1 MTSDNAKNSTKE
13 FDFVKDETR
22 GHEVITSSNSNQGS
36 PERRTDVETNQKSVI
51 SSDKGNRQNAATVN
65 VTITDQDNPIVI
77 LFGPSQCGKTMTLVR
92 LTRYLSSQFA
102 FVPDKAFKDSSDDE
116 YKTLCDN
123 FDNAVDRDEAADGT
137 NYIDFML
144 LRVNQKQNRHG
155 TICQFLESPGEYLFD
170 PDNKDAGFPGYFQTI
185 LDAPNRR
192 IWVFFL
198 EPTLSNE
205 EKKAYVRKITQDIT
219 FGNQDRFIFLVNKID
234 MPITKRFMTTTDSI
248 DEAGLRKYVDEA
260 FRDLTSCEKF
270 TIEKIFSTKELY
282 RIIGFQTG
290 TYTWGKT
297 ADGNPFKTFHAGH
310 DSHPKRLWQAIE
322 GAVNGEW

>member
-1 MTSDNAKNSTKE
+1 MTTDNVKNSAKE
-13 FDFVKDETR
+13 FDFVKDEPN
-22 GHEVITSSNSNQGS
+22 GHDFTTTGDSSTGNSNQQADAAQRGAS
-36 PERRTDVETNQKSVI
+36 NN
-51 SSDKGNRQNAATVN
+51 DKGSRQNAATIN
-65 VTITDQDNPIVI
+65 VSIADQQTPIVI

-92 LTRYLSSQFA
+92 LTRYLSSKYS

-116 YKTLCDN
+116 YKALCDN

-144 LRVNQKQNRHG
+144 LRVNQKRHG

-205 EKKAYVRKITQDIT
+205 EKKAYVKKITQNIT

-234 MPITKRFMTTTDSI
+234 MPITKELMTTTDSV
-248 DEAGLRKYVDEA
+248 DEAGLRRYVDEA
-260 FRDLTSCEKF
+260 FKDLTSCEKF
-270 TIEKIFSTKELY
+270 SIEKLFSTKELY

-297 ADGNPFKTFHAGH
+297 ADGNSFKTFHAGH

-322 GAVNGEW
+322 DAVNGEW